1 MRFCSPASI
10 CRGVLPAVD
19 KARPE
24 IESHMMTEIQTQV
37 SSPPRNAQREA
48 VVSVE
53 GVHKTFGE
61 VEALKHIDLSV
72 EKGTVL
78 GLLGPNGAG
87 KTTLVRILTT
97 LLQPDGGQAAIA
109 GYDVVKDARA
119 LRRIIGLAGQYAAV
133 DENLSGREN
142 LVMVGQLYH
151 LGYRQAQQRAD
162 ELLERFDLRA
172 AANRPSRQY
181 SGGMRRRLD
190 LAASLVAAPQVLFL
204 DEPTTGLDPRSRIGL
219 WEMLREL
226 VAEGTTL
233 LLTTQYLEEAD
244 YLADQIAVI
253 DHGTIIARGSV
264 DELKIQIGGDVL
276 DLHVT
281 DRTRTRDAAAAMAK
295 LGEGEPHVDPDAG
308 HITLSVAHGAGA
320 LADTVRALDQANID
334 IADIALRRPSLDE
347 VFLTLT
353 GQREASS
360 S

>member
-1 MRFCSPASI
+1 MS
-10 CRGVLPAVD
+10 
-19 KARPE
+19 E
-24 IESHMMTEIQTQV
+24 TQTQP
-37 SSPPRNAQREA
+37 SLQHTQREA
-48 VVSVE
+48 VVHVE
-53 GVHKTFGE
+53 GVHKSFGE
-61 VEALKHIDLSV
+61 VEALKHIDLTV
-72 EKGTVL
+72 DKGTVL

-97 LLQPDGGQAAIA
+97 LLKPDGGRASIA

-119 LRRIIGLAGQYAAV
+119 LRRVIGLAGQYAAV

-151 LGYRQAQQRAD
+151 LGYRRANQRAD

-253 DHGTIIARGSV
+253 DHGTIIARGSA
-264 DELKIQIGGDVL
+264 DELKVQIGGDVL
-276 DLHVT
+276 DLHIT
-281 DRTRTRDAAAAMAK
+281 DRAHTHDAAAAMAK

-308 HITLSVAHGAGA
+308 HITLTVVHGANV
-320 LADTVRALDQANID
+320 LAETVRTLDQASIG

-347 VFLTLT
+347 VFLALT
-353 GQREASS
+353 GQEDEQSS
-360 S
+360 